1 MAEVTAVLLNYK
13 RPKYCYDLMCELRGQ
28 TVPVDT
34 ILIDNSEDSDFFSML
49 AGDVAYVAAPWN
61 AGCWIRL
68 PFARYANTKYIM
80 FMDDD
85 VFPAMDTFVSD
96 ALSIVEDSGCM
107 VGVEGRTIAKSYP
120 FYRDDVFA
128 GYAPII
134 KGRFML
140 FQKKM
145 LDKVHLSTYGGG
157 HDARFLEDIFMSLE
171 TGRGKNSHFVS
182 DHLGGM
188 LRERNPD
195 RRDGLGISESPDHMK
210 NRNDFTEWYMRKE
223 GWV

>member
-1 MAEVTAVLLNYK
+1 MAEVTAIILNYK
-13 RPKYCYDLMCELRGQ
+13 RPHLVVNLMYRLKQQ
-28 TVPVDT
+28 TVDVDT
-34 ILIDNSEDSDFFSML
+34 ILINNAEEPGIFSFSS
-49 AGDVAYVAAPWN
+49 GYVHIPWN

-85 VFPAMDTFVSD
+85 VFPATDTFVSD
-96 ALSIVEDSGCM
+96 ALSIAEDSGCM

-157 HDARFLEDIFMSLE
+157 HDVRFLEDIFMSLE

-182 DHLGGM
+182 GHLGGM

-195 RRDGLGISESPDHMK
+195 RRDGLGISENPDHMK

-223 GWV
+223 GWI